1 MTKLELELVDAVTRK
16 VQADVRGMLATLA
29 AIRAE
34 HRRFL
39 EQMSRLRKFAEAHLS
54 K

>member
-1 MTKLELELVDAVTRK
+1 MTKLELELVDAATRK
-16 VQADVRGMLATLA
+16 VEADVLGMLATLA
-29 AIRAE
+29 VIRAE

-39 EQMSRLRKFAEAHLS
+39 EQMSRLKRSAKACLS